1 MKIGVVIYSGDAETV
16 WNAFR
21 LANFARANGDEVN
34 VFMLG
39 KGVEFESMGTQT
51 FNIREQWQTFT
62 GNRGKIYACGT
73 CLEIH
78 QLKPSQTY
86 TVGTLNNLYEIIKT
100 SDRVVTF

>member
-1 MKIGVVIYSGDAETV
+1 MKIGVVVYSGDAETV

-21 LANFARANGDEVN
+21 FANFARASGDEVT

-39 KGVEFESMGTQT
+39 KGVEFESLGAAK
-51 FNIREQWQTFT
+51 FNVKEQWQIFLAN
-62 GNRGKIYACGT
+62 GGRIYACGT

-78 QLKPSQTY
+78 QLKPSRTY
-86 TVGTLNNLYEIIKT
+86 TVGTLSNLHDIVTT